1 MQITRRQFFSIAIL
15 IFMVFFAFIAT
26 ESAKELLGDY
36 EHSEYD
42 ISHIEKTPEKSVFK
56 PVNSKDGYVVFYGNA
71 NSIEKVAKQW
81 ALYRKMG
88 YDRCDSVQELY
99 DYAEAEKKPYMV
111 LIQGSSLA
119 PSDYKAILAINEAG
133 VDIVF
138 CDMPTDKAIKQSNV
152 LLEMLGIISVQEKE
166 VTVDGIHLLNDFF
179 IGGEKYYIIDDQDE
193 DDPEVL
199 AQQDLQTTMCWYTLS
214 AGTKAYMVGIF
225 YDPENPADKIDNEYL
240 PPVIWRHRYN
250 DAFVFAVNSDFMFD
264 TSGIGILSAFA
275 KEAYD
280 FDIYPVINAQNVVI
294 ANVPIFTD
302 ENSDVMFNIYNRD
315 ISVMLRDILWTGI
328 STISENH
335 KSHTTCMVSPQLDYS
350 DDLLPQ
356 NDLVHH
362 FERQLRQQ
370 HSEAGISFTQVSDVP
385 LMDKLAEDKVF
396 YEGNMAD
403 FKFMSAYI
411 EDTKPS
417 EAAEALKKSGFEEIR
432 ALVSDYNP
440 TQSLIDYADE
450 DVILFTSVNEGTEH
464 SYRDDFRERS
474 VETAL
479 GYSTV
484 TANLQNVLYPTDTED
499 EWQEVYDKLS
509 SNLSSYYDDFTMFDQ
524 TAVSEADTKARKFLK
539 NKFSYTE
546 DGDTVVIRSTEE
558 NMSYIC
564 RFRTRNIK
572 KISGGTYTNLD
583 NNSYLVTIEGTACKI
598 ILEPDN
604 EIVFK

>member
-1 MQITRRQFFSIAIL
+1 MQVTRRQFFSIAIL

-26 ESAKELLGDY
+26 ESAKEVLGDY

-42 ISHIEKTPEKSVFK
+42 ISDVERV
-56 PVNSKDGYVVFYGNA
+56 PVQEAFAPVENKDDYVVFYGNA
-71 NSIEKVAKQW
+71 NSIEKVARQW
-81 ALYRKMG
+81 SLYRKMG
-88 YDRCDSVQELY
+88 YKRCGSVQELFG
-99 DYAEAEKKPYMV
+99 YAKSDKKPYMV

-119 PSDYKAILAINEAG
+119 PSDYKAILAINEADI
-133 VDIVF
+133 DIVF
-138 CDMPTDKAIKQSNV
+138 CDMPTDSAIKQSNV
-152 LLEMLGIISVQEKE
+152 LLEMLGIISVQNQQVE
-166 VTVDGIHLLNDFF
+166 VDGIHLLNDFF
-179 IGGEKYYIIDDQDE
+179 IGGEKYYMVDEDE
-193 DDPEVL
+193 DDPEKL
-199 AQQDLQTTMCWYTLS
+199 ALQDLQTTMCWYTLS
-214 AGTKAYMVGIF
+214 AGTKTYMVGIF
-225 YDPENPADKIDNEYL
+225 YPPENPEDKIDNEYL

-275 KEAYD
+275 KESHDY
-280 FDIYPVINAQNVVI
+280 DIYPVVNAQNVVI

-302 ENSDVMFNIYNRD
+302 ENSDVMFDIYNRD

-328 STISENH
+328 STITENH

-370 HSEAGISFTQVSDVP
+370 HSEAGLSFTQVSDVP
-385 LMDKLAEDKVF
+385 IMDKLAEDRVF
-396 YEGNMAD
+396 FDGNMAN

-411 EDTKPS
+411 EDYNPV
-417 EAAEALKKSGFEEIR
+417 EAAEALKKSGFGDVR
-432 ALVSDYNP
+432 ALVSDYNS
-440 TQSLIDYADE
+440 TQDLISYVDD
-450 DVILFTSVNEGTEH
+450 DTILFTSVNEGTAH

-484 TANLQNVLYPTDTED
+484 TANLQNVVYPTDTKD
-499 EWQEVYDKLS
+499 EWQEVYDNLS
-509 SNLSSYYDDFTMFDQ
+509 SNLGSYYDDFTMFDQ

-539 NKFSYTE
+539 NTFSYTE
-546 DGDTVVIRSTEE
+546 DEDEVVIRSTEE

-564 RFRTRNIK
+564 RFRTRNVK
-572 KISGGTYTNLD
+572 KITGGDYTKLD
-583 NNSYLVTIEGTACKI
+583 NNSYLITVEGTACQV

-604 EIVFK
+604 EIVYK